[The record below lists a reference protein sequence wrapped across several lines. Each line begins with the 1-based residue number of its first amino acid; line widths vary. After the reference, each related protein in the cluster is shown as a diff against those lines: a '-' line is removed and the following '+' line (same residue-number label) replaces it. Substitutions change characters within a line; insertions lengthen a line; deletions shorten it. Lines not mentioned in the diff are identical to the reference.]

1 MRKAG
6 LQFFPTLELDPDT
19 TGLAST
25 LSLKYKLRGVDT
37 DYTDATGTFSED
49 APGVY
54 SLPLTLSVPGDYSVI
69 INSTDAGISS
79 KAGSVLVTAATID
92 DVKTLVDGL
101 IVTANGMK
109 SQIDLLDETEL
120 NTVKEAV
127 DTLTADVGALIDI
140 INSTDSEDAIVSLR
154 ELLNSISAAGAN
166 QEAVIAAFNASNTN
180 QFKDLKA
187 MLNGDEFL
195 SDGTTAN
202 PLFGKGLD
210 EIFAEIIASKLA
222 VLAAIQGVKTVV
234 DANKAL
240 LENSTY
246 GLDALKTA
254 LDSGFSLV
262 MTSLD
267 TGFAAVGAD
276 LATKVTEIKTMLTSR
291 FDTVDA
297 KLNVI
302 DGKVAAGNAAR
313 VGTIIL

>member
-6 LQFFPTLELDPDT
+6 IQFFPALDLDADAS
-19 TGLAST
+19 GLAST

-37 DYTDATGTFSED
+37 DYTVATGTFSED
-49 APGVY
+49 APGLY
-54 SLPLTLSVPGDYSVI
+54 SIPLTLNAAGDYSVI
-69 INSTDAGISS
+69 IDSTDEGISA
-79 KAGSVLVTAATID
+79 KAGNLIVTNATID
-92 DVKTLVDGL
+92 DVKVLVDGL

-109 SQIDLLDETEL
+109 TQIDLLDETEL
-120 NTVKEAV
+120 NTVREAIDSLAGNV
-127 DTLTADVGALIDI
+127 DSLTSI
-140 INSTDSEDAIVSLR
+140 INSEDSNDAIISLR
-154 ELLNSISAAGAN
+154 ELLQDISAAGSN
-166 QEAVIAAFNASNTN
+166 QDAVIAAFNAANIK
-180 QFKDLKA
+180 QFGDLKA

-210 EIFAEIIASKLA
+210 EIFAEIVASKLA

-246 GLDALKTA
+246 GLDALKTT
-254 LDSGFSLV
+254 LDSGFTLV

-267 TGFAAVGAD
+267 TGVSAIGAD

-291 FDTVDA
+291 FDAVDA
-297 KLNVI
+297 KLTVI
-302 DGKVAAGNAAR
+302 DGKVAAGNASR

>member
-6 LQFFPTLELDPDT
+6 VQFFPTLELDPDT
-19 TGLAST
+19 TGLAGT

-37 DYTDATGTFSED
+37 DYTVATGTFSED

-54 SLPLTLSVPGDYSVI
+54 SLPLILGTPGDYSVI
-69 INSTDAGISS
+69 ISSTDEGISS

-127 DTLTADVGALIDI
+127 DALTADVVALTDI

-195 SDGTTAN
+195 ADGTTAN
-202 PLFGKGLD
+202 PLFEKGLD
-210 EIFAEIIASKLA
+210 EIFAEIAASKLA
-222 VLAAIQGVKTVV
+222 VLAAITAVKTVV

-246 GLDALKTA
+246 GLSALKTA

-267 TGFAAVGAD
+267 TGFTALGTD
-276 LATKVTEIKTMLTSR
+276 LATKITEVKAMITSR
-291 FDTVDA
+291 FDAVDA
-297 KLNVI
+297 KLTVI
-302 DGKVAAGNAAR
+302 DNKVATGNTAR
-313 VGTIIL
+313 IGTIIL

>member
-291 FDTVDA
+291 FDAVDA

>member
-19 TGLAST
+19 TGLAGT

-54 SLPLTLSVPGDYSVI
+54 SLPLTLGTPGDYSVI
-69 INSTDAGISS
+69 ISSTDAGVSS

-92 DVKTLVDGL
+92 DVKVLVDGL
-101 IVTANGMK
+101 ITTANGMK
-109 SQIDLLDETEL
+109 TQIDLLDETEL
-120 NTVKEAV
+120 NTVREAIDSLAGNV
-127 DTLTADVGALIDI
+127 ASLTEI
-140 INSTDSEDAIVSLR
+140 INSDDSNDAIVSLR
-154 ELLNSISAAGAN
+154 ELLQDISAAGSN
-166 QEAVIAAFNASNTN
+166 QDAVIAAFNAANIKP
-180 QFKDLKA
+180 FGDLKA

-246 GLDALKTA
+246 GLNALKTA

-267 TGFAAVGAD
+267 TGFAAVGVD

-291 FDTVDA
+291 FDAVDA
-297 KLNVI
+297 KLTVI
-302 DGKVAAGNAAR
+302 DGKVAAGNASR

>member
-37 DYTDATGTFSED
+37 DYTDATGTFNED

-69 INSTDAGISS
+69 INSTDDGISS

>member
-6 LQFFPTLELDPDT
+6 IQFFPALDLDADA

-37 DYTDATGTFSED
+37 DYTVASGTFSED
-49 APGVY
+49 APGLY
-54 SLPLTLSVPGDYSVI
+54 SIPLTLNAAGDYSVI
-69 INSTDAGISS
+69 IDSTDASIAA
-79 KAGSVLVTAATID
+79 KAGNLIVTNATID
-92 DVKTLVDGL
+92 DVKVLVDGL

-120 NTVKEAV
+120 NTVKEAI
-127 DTLTADVGALIDI
+127 DSLADNVSALNTI
-140 INSTDSEDAIVSLR
+140 INSDDSGDAIVSLR
-154 ELLNSISAAGAN
+154 ELLQDISAAGSN
-166 QEAVIAAFNASNTN
+166 QDGVIAAFNASNIK
-180 QFKDLKA
+180 QFDDIKA

-210 EIFAEIIASKLA
+210 VVFAEIVASKLA
-222 VLAAIQGVKTVV
+222 VLAAIAGVQTVV
-234 DANKAL
+234 NANKAL
-240 LENSTY
+240 LENSNY
-246 GLDALKTA
+246 GLSALKTA

-267 TGFAAVGAD
+267 TGFLSIGTD
-276 LATKVTEIKTMLTSR
+276 LAAKATEIKLMLTTR
-291 FDTVDA
+291 FDAVDA

-302 DGKVAAGNAAR
+302 DGKVAAGNASR
-313 VGTIIL
+313 MGTIIL